1 MFLLILVLILVIFFN
16 ILSNF
21 TQIISKQLSKQIY
34 PVCDSELNIRSQ
46 IKDLKTEQNGVQMAD
61 EFARHAKIQRRID
74 KLLTQVKQQ
83 TSDRNNKCTMVGF
96 AVQIGIYVLHALVM
110 ISLMISYRQ
119 EPLLQFQ
126 PEWFYPLQK
135 IVAFPTGV
143 SGGLGIGCWVL
154 ICNSVIYRI
163 KMFIE

>member
-1 MFLLILVLILVIFFN
+1 MFLLILVLIL
-16 ILSNF
+16 
-21 TQIISKQLSKQIY
+21 LSKQIY
-34 PVCDSELNIRSQ
+34 PVCDTELNIRSQ
-46 IKDLKTEQNGVQMAD
+46 IKDLKTEQDGVQMVD
-61 EFARHAKIQRRID
+61 EFARHAKIQRKID
-74 KLLTQVKQQ
+74 KLLSQVKQQ

-154 ICNSVIYRI
+154 VCNSVIYRI